1 VHPADVFCAL
11 AYTISVFPN
20 DITGGHEKFSG
31 LKEKY
36 EKCNICRHIF
46 FNYCHD
52 KKLCQTTLRVDIKIR
67 IKKEVLGIKSNA
79 YIGR

>member
-20 DITGGHEKFSG
+20 DITGGREKFSG

-36 EKCNICRHIF
+36 EKCKICRHIF
-46 FNYCHD
+46 LITVMIKNCA
-52 KKLCQTTLRVDIKIR
+52 KLL
-67 IKKEVLGIKSNA
+67 
-79 YIGR
+79 